1 MGQQSTLK
9 TISLGDFIRLHIPKF
24 IEDPGTG
31 DSLLH
36 MAVRAGR
43 RDLCE
48 FLIKIQRVDIN
59 AINRMGLSPLY
70 CAVRAGHDDICELLR
85 DNGAC
90 FRFASDAGQQTYGD
104 RAPFFRRLR
113 TCMECIRHIA
123 PAADLVQFYHRDHV
137 PGGSFYVA
145 CSVEL
150 ASETMPT
157 EMSTALAYLVV
168 DARFI
173 DDTAV
178 YLPEAMTQSDLVFV
192 PYAIK
197 YNIKAILVLPV
208 HHKNDLVGTFVAW
221 LTVDKAPTFDTDIL
235 RDILRNIIFDRLE
248 SIHDIDLLMRGT
260 FESEVIRSIDK
271 IESSLDS
278 IDFHRP
284 ALFLNR
290 VVASGTHPEIR
301 RARSVLRYLWMMHVP
316 LSGASLLYDKLSWTA
331 NSDEEPVQYIHRI
344 VDRMMNSRFDCT
356 PPPLKNG
363 SISLLSGTEVFD
375 IIGRH
380 TDRIAQM
387 TDTLNSMMPIHTTLD
402 NLLSVA
408 RIVIGHDAAH
418 IRTTG
423 SVGLIGDR
431 MYRVFAPPADIP
443 IILNRCFETPI
454 SGIDDLFRLHK
465 IILECAHPFAD
476 GNGRTMRVF
485 STMIGRSM
493 GYDFMMIPSHKK
505 ILTFPEFIS
514 LTQK

>member
-1 MGQQSTLK
+1 MEEKKAADDILK

-48 FLIKIQRVDIN
+48 FLIRIRRVDIN

-70 CAVRAGHDDICELLR
+70 CAVRGGHDDICELLR

-113 TCMECIRHIA
+113 TCMEYIRYIA
-123 PAADLVQFYHRDHV
+123 PEADLVQFYHRDHV

-150 ASETMPT
+150 ASDTMPT

-173 DDTAV
+173 DKTAV
-178 YLPEAMTQSDLVFV
+178 YLPQAMTQSDLVFA
-192 PYAIK
+192 PYAVK
-197 YNIKAILVLPV
+197 YDIRAIAILPV
-208 HHKNDLVGTFVAW
+208 HHKDDLVGTFVAW
-221 LTVDKAPTFDTDIL
+221 LRVDKAPMFDTDV
-235 RDILRNIIFDRLE
+235 LRNIIFDRIE
-248 SIHDIDLLMRGT
+248 SIHDITVIMRGT
-260 FESEVIRSIDK
+260 FESEVIRAMDAVQ
-271 IESSLDS
+271 SSLDS
-278 IDFHRP
+278 IDFLRP

-290 VVASGTHPEIR
+290 VVSSSGKHHPVIR
-301 RARSVLRYLWMMHVP
+301 RARSVLRYLRMMHVP
-316 LSGASLLYDKLSWTA
+316 ISGASLLYDKLSWT
-331 NSDEEPVQYIHRI
+331 NNEEEPVRYIHDI
-344 VDRMMNSRFDCT
+344 VDRIIVHDT
-356 PPPLKNG
+356 PPDGKRGLVSP
-363 SISLLSGTEVFD
+363 LSGTEVFD

-387 TDTLNSMMPIHTTLD
+387 TDALNSMMPIDATLE

-408 RIVIGHDAAH
+408 RIVIGNDDAV

-423 SVGLIGDR
+423 SVGLMGDR

-443 IILNRCFETPI
+443 IILDRCFETPI
-454 SGIDDLFRLHK
+454 WGIEGLFGMHK
-465 IILECAHPFAD
+465 VILECAHPFAD
-476 GNGRTMRVF
+476 GNGRTMRMF
-485 STMIGRSM
+485 STMMGRSL
-493 GYDFMMIPSHKK
+493 GYDRMMIPSHKK
-505 ILTFPEFIS
+505 ILSFPEFAS
-514 LTQK
+514 LTRK